1 MIFMKLF
8 DRTCMCILGGLL
20 LTVAATRANADEW
33 NKKTYVT
40 ISQSI
45 EVPGAVLPPGKY
57 VFKLMNSDSNRHIV
71 AIMND
76 RENHVY
82 TTNLAIPKERMQPTD
97 KTVLTFYEMPGG
109 APEPIRAWFYPG
121 DTIGQEFA
129 YPRGRAMEIAR
140 AVKQD
145 VPMLAESRE
154 PAAVPA
160 AKVETETSP
169 VEPAAPVEPTTSATT
184 APTSNSP
191 TETEAVPNASSEA
204 IEPQPAPETP
214 AATDDAQQPAT
225 PTDGAASTPPST
237 PAEPTM
243 PKTAGDTAALGLAGL
258 SCLAVAASLRLAARR
273 AGSRS

>member
-1 MIFMKLF
+1 MEEISMKLF

-20 LTVAATRANADEW
+20 LTGAATRANADEW

-82 TTNLAIPKERMQPTD
+82 VTNLAIPKERMQPTD

-140 AVKQD
+140 ALRQD
-145 VPMLAESRE
+145 VPIVAESRE

-160 AKVETETSP
+160 AKAETETSP
-169 VEPAAPVEPTTSATT
+169 VEPATSTTT

-191 TETEAVPNASSEA
+191 TEAESVPNASPEA

-214 AATDDAQQPAT
+214 AATDEAQQPTT
-225 PTDGAASTPPST
+225 PTDGAASTPTST

-243 PKTAGDTAALGLAGL
+243 PQTAGSTAALALAGL
-258 SCLAVAASLRLAARR
+258 SCLGVAASLRLAERR